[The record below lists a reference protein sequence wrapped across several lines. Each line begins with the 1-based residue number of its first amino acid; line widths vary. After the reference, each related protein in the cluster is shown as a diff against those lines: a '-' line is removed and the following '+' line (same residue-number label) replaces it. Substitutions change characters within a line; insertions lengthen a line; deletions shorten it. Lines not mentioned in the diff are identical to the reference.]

1 MTTTTQP
8 QPPANAVAQDAHWA
22 STLERLRNRQ
32 RPTATLT
39 ICDDS
44 AAKNNLGTAHYEQ
57 RNTQRQYEG
66 NETTPEAKKAL
77 RAAEQKVAAAQKAV
91 DDASIVLTFRALE
104 RTDLDAL
111 KKAHPPTEEQA
122 EDGFEI
128 NADTL
133 GPALV
138 AASNTDGMTEEQARE
153 FLDTWSDAEAGAL
166 FSTAWNVQLESRL
179 DLGKG

>member
-1 MTTTTQP
+1 MTTTTV
-8 QPPANAVAQDAHWA
+8 QPPIEAVAKDAHWQ
-22 STLERLRNRQ
+22 STLDRLRARQ
-32 RPTATLT
+32 RPTATLR
-39 ICDDS
+39 ICDDQTAKQTLTDAQADQRRIQRLYDGETS
-44 AAKNNLGTAHYEQ
+44 A
-57 RNTQRQYEG
+57 
-66 NETTPEAKKAL
+66 EAKKAI
-77 RAAEQKVAAAQKAV
+77 RDANTAVTKAQAAV
-91 DDASIVLTFRALE
+91 DEASIVLTFRALE
-104 RTDLDAL
+104 RTALDAL

-138 AASNTDGMTEEQARE
+138 AASSVDGMTEDQARE

>member
-8 QPPANAVAQDAHWA
+8 QPPAAAVANDAHWQN
-22 STLERLRNRQ
+22 TLERLRNRQ
-32 RPTATLT
+32 RPTATLR
-39 ICDDS
+39 ICDDQT
-44 AAKNNLGTAHYEQ
+44 AKDALTEAQAEQ
-57 RNTQRQYEG
+57 RRVERRYDGENTD
-66 NETTPEAKKAL
+66 EAKKAR
-77 RAAEQKVAAAQKAV
+77 RAADTAVTRAQAAV

-104 RTDLDAL
+104 RTALDAL

-138 AASNTDGMTEEQARE
+138 AASNVDGMTEEQARE

-166 FSTAWNVQLESRL
+166 FSTAWNIQLESRL

>member
-1 MTTTTQP
+1 MTTSQP
-8 QPPANAVAQDAHWA
+8 QPPADAVTKDAHWA
-22 STLERLRNRQ
+22 ATLERLRNRQ
-32 RPTATLT
+32 RPTATLR
-39 ICDDS
+39 ICDDQ
-44 AAKNNLGTAHYEQ
+44 AAKEALVMAQYEQ
-57 RNTQRQYEG
+57 RNAKRLAEDDTSP
-66 NETTPEAKKAL
+66 ETKKAV
-77 RAAEQKVAAAQKAV
+77 RAADAAVAKSQAAV

-104 RTDLDAL
+104 RTALDAL

-138 AASNTDGMTEEQARE
+138 AASNLDGMTEEQARE

>member
-1 MTTTTQP
+1 MTTTA
-8 QPPANAVAQDAHWA
+8 QPPANAVAQDAHWSA
-22 STLERLRNRQ
+22 TLERLRNRQ
-32 RPTATLT
+32 RPTASLR
-39 ICDDS
+39 ICDDQT
-44 AAKNNLGTAHYEQ
+44 AKQALNDAQAEQ
-57 RNTQRQYEG
+57 RRIHRLYDADTSA
-66 NETTPEAKKAL
+66 EAKKAI
-77 RAAEQKVAAAQKAV
+77 RNADTAVTKAQAGV
-91 DDASIVLTFRALE
+91 DEASIILSFRALE
-104 RTDLDAL
+104 RTALDAL
-111 KKAHPPTEEQA
+111 KRAHPPTEEQA

-138 AASNTDGMTEEQARE
+138 AAANTDGMTEEQARE

>member
-1 MTTTTQP
+1 MTTTV
-8 QPPANAVAQDAHWA
+8 QPPAEAVAKDVHWA
-22 STLERLRNRQ
+22 TTLDRLRARQ
-32 RPTATLT
+32 RPTATLR
-39 ICDDS
+39 ICDDQD
-44 AAKNNLGTAHYEQ
+44 AKMNLAEAQAEQ
-57 RNTQRQYEG
+57 RRLQRFHEG
-66 NETTPEAKKAL
+66 ETTAAAKKAL
-77 RAAEQKVAAAQKAV
+77 RDAETAVTRAQAAV

-104 RTDLDAL
+104 RTALDAL
-111 KKAHPPTEEQA
+111 KRAHPPTEEQA

-138 AASNTDGMTEEQARE
+138 AASNTDGMTEEQAGE

>member
-1 MTTTTQP
+1 MTTTQP
-8 QPPANAVAQDAHWA
+8 QPPAGAVAQDAHWQN
-22 STLERLRNRQ
+22 TLERLRNRQ
-32 RPTATLT
+32 RPTATLK
-39 ICDDS
+39 ICDDQG
-44 AAKNNLGTAHYEQ
+44 AKQALAEAQADQ
-57 RNTQRQYEG
+57 RRTQRLYDG
-66 NETTPEAKKAL
+66 ETTAEAKKAL
-77 RAAEQKVAAAQKAV
+77 RAAEATVAKAQTTV
-91 DDASIVLTFRALE
+91 DDASITLTFRALE
-104 RTDLDAL
+104 RTALDAL

-138 AASNTDGMTEEQARE
+138 AASNLDGMTEDQARE

-166 FSTAWNVQLESRL
+166 FSTAWNIQLESRL